1 MSNLSILVVDD
12 NERFRTVLGL
22 LLEANRFKVTL
33 AASHQEALARL
44 KAEFFSLVLTDYV
57 LDVHGEPERLARSLL
72 TAAYPVPVGCLT
84 GWSHIPGTID
94 RQYAFVL
101 RKPVTAEQILAAIG
115 SLFSPR
121 QHDRLQ
127 AFVIA
132 SYFAGLSAANWD
144 LVASLCSEQI
154 RFNPPP
160 ESPQRES
167 IQGKRP
173 FLKYTEETFGSFLN
187 AKFDVQGISFLPN
200 GVVARYLA
208 HWDSVAGERVQHRG
222 EVLFRFAG
230 SLIAEIGVRLDLAI
244 LKTVTGAGTEH

>member
-1 MSNLSILVVDD
+1 VSNLSILVVDD

-22 LLEANRFKVTL
+22 LLESNLFKVTL
-33 AASHQEALARL
+33 AADHKEALVHL

-57 LDVHGEPERLARSLL
+57 LDALGEPERIARSLL
-72 TAAYPVPVGCLT
+72 TAADPVPVGCLT
-84 GWSHIPGTID
+84 GWSNIPRSID

-115 SLFSPR
+115 SLFSPKR
-121 QHDRLQ
+121 HHRLQ
-127 AFVIA
+127 AAVIA

-154 RFNPPP
+154 TFNPPP
-160 ESPQRES
+160 DSPQRGP
-167 IQGKRP
+167 IQGKRS
-173 FLKYTEETFGSFLN
+173 FRKYTEETFRSFLN
-187 AKFDVQGISFLPN
+187 ARFDVQGISFLPN

-208 HWDSVAGERVQHRG
+208 RWDSVAGERLQHRG

-230 SLIAEIGVRLDLAI
+230 DLISEIGVRLDLAI
-244 LKTVTGAGTEH
+244 MKTLTGAGY